1 MAISEMRAFLVKQS
15 VFLVSSAMNSQRF
28 SFSSPETAVVF
39 PGPGVSLPSF
49 RKPERLP
56 RIQLSRAFLLA
67 ARGRNVPAGELPLKL
82 YGPSACVDVHHFL
95 INDIVLYSDSDSVVV
110 VNVVMNNMENYLPSD
125 VAEQDKER

>member
-1 MAISEMRAFLVKQS
+1 M
-15 VFLVSSAMNSQRF
+15 
-28 SFSSPETAVVF
+28 
-39 PGPGVSLPSF
+39 
-49 RKPERLP
+49 
-56 RIQLSRAFLLA
+56 
-67 ARGRNVPAGELPLKL
+67 PAGELPLKL